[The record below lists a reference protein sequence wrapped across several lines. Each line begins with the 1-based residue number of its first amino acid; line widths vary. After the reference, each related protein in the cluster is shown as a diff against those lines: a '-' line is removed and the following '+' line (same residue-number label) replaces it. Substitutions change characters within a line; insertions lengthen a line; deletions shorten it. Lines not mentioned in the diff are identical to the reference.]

1 MPLDDF
7 NIGAVLRSKAK
18 YMKINRRRFI
28 VLLAA
33 LASLPAHEAFADRRR
48 GKDREHY
55 DDHDHDEYDYERAD
69 RARRSGDIV
78 PLRDV
83 LESVRKTFEGEI
95 VGIEL
100 EKESGLWIYEIKMIA
115 QDGRYI
121 EVYVDAKSN
130 EVLKVEGK

>member
-1 MPLDDF
+1 
-7 NIGAVLRSKAK
+7 
-18 YMKINRRRFI
+18 MKINRRRF
-28 VLLAA
+28 VVSLAA
-33 LASLPAHEAFADRRR
+33 LATLSAHEALADRRRRRR
-48 GKDREHY
+48 GKDREHD

-100 EKESGLWIYEIKMIA
+100 EKERGLWIYEIKMISP
-115 QDGRYI
+115 DGRYI
-121 EVYVDAKSN
+121 EIYVDAKSN
-130 EVLKVEGK
+130 TVLKVEGK